1 MGIKVLQAS
10 VICIFAGWQLGAQAG
25 GQLRFCLHADPATFD
40 PLLAAEEASETVRYL
55 TAGVLLRFNRQTQQ
69 LEPELATSWKVMD
82 GGKRID
88 FVLRRNVR
96 FSDGTPLTADDVI
109 ATMRRLGR
117 PDLQSAIADTI
128 RTAAG
133 NIAAAANGPD
143 GVSVSFSTPVAG
155 LERLFD
161 SLAICSRQHAPD
173 ARVGLGPFMLD
184 SYRGGQYVLLRRNP
198 NYWKTGADG
207 ARLPYL
213 DSVRLDIQ
221 SNRELE
227 LFRFR
232 TGELHLIDKVEP
244 EAFERLRKEKP
255 AAALNVGASLDTE
268 LFWFNLSP
276 AASLPA
282 YKKGWFGSKV
292 FRQAIA
298 AAINR
303 NDIVRLV
310 YRGYAHAAAGAV
322 SAANRF
328 WFNANV
334 RSYKYDPQLAL
345 KQLQEEGFRFSGHA
359 LRDARGN
366 VVEISLITNAGNQT
380 RVQIGRMIQQDLA
393 KIGVQVNFLPVEF
406 QSLIERITRTQQYET
421 CLLGLTNVETD
432 PNDQMNVWMSSGSH
446 HPWNPGQEK
455 PATAW
460 ESEIDRLMQEQHSVL
475 SSETRRRAFNRV
487 QEIIAEE
494 EPIIPLVHPDVL
506 AAISADLRGYA
517 ASVLPPHLFWNI
529 ENLSLTSVQGGRD

>member
-1 MGIKVLQAS
+1 MGIRILQAS
-10 VICIFAGWQLGAQAG
+10 VICIFAGWQLAAQAG
-25 GQLRFCLHADPATFD
+25 GQLRLCLHADPATFD
-40 PLLAAEEASETVRYL
+40 PLLAAEEASETIRYL

-109 ATMRRLGR
+109 ATIRRLAQTN
-117 PDLQSAIADTI
+117 LHSAVADTI
-128 RTAAG
+128 RTAGG
-133 NIAAAANGPD
+133 NVAAAANGPD

-161 SLAICSRQHAPD
+161 SVAISSRQHSPNAQ
-173 ARVGLGPFMLD
+173 VVLGPFMLD
-184 SYRGGQYVLLRRNP
+184 GYRGGQYVLLRRNP
-198 NYWKTGADG
+198 NYWKIGSDG

-221 SNRELE
+221 SNREIE
-227 LFRFR
+227 LVRFR
-232 TGELHLIDKVEP
+232 NGELHLIDKVEP
-244 EAFERLRKEKP
+244 ETFERLRKEKP
-255 AAALNVGASLDTE
+255 AAAVNVGASLDTE

-282 YKKGWFGSKV
+282 YKKGWFRSKV

-303 NDIVRLV
+303 DDIVRLV
-310 YRGYAHAAAGAV
+310 YRGYAHAAAGPV
-322 SAANRF
+322 SAANLF
-328 WFNANV
+328 WFDANV

-345 KQLQEEGFRFSGHA
+345 KQLQAEGFRFSGRS
-359 LRDARGN
+359 LRDALGN

-446 HPWNPGQEK
+446 HPWNPGQAK

-460 ESEIDRLMQEQHSVL
+460 EAEIDRLMQEQHAAL
-475 SSETRRRAFNRV
+475 SSETRRTAFNRV

-506 AAISADLRGYA
+506 AAISANLRGYA
-517 ASVLPPHLFWNI
+517 VSVLPPHLFWNV
-529 ENLSLTSVQGGRD
+529 ENLSLTSVQRGRD